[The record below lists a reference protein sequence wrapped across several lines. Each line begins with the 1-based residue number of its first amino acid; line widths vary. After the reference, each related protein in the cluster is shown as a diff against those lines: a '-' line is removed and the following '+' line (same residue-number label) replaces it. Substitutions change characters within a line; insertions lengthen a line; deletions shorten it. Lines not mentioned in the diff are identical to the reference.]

1 MLAAVFPLKS
11 FQQDSQWNMSCV
23 IFAVR
28 PQFEVATHAVPAVEK
43 TPPATEPVGICE
55 HKRSSQHC
63 ALRDKIV
70 SSKLPWV
77 IHHAKMLVCTVRQLQ
92 DMVTSQ

>member
-1 MLAAVFPLKS
+1 M
-11 FQQDSQWNMSCV
+11 QCV

-28 PQFEVATHAVPAVEK
+28 PQFEVATHTVPVVEE
-43 TPPATEPVGICE
+43 TPPATEPVGICG
-55 HKRSSQHC
+55 HKGSSQHC

-70 SSKLPWV
+70 SSKLPLV
-77 IHHAKMLVCTVRQLQ
+77 IHHAKMLVCTVCQLQ